1 MADADGSLGS
11 NHPTVR
17 SRVEMLTDDTPA
29 PSQRRAPV
37 ARSPIRISGA
47 PARMTAD
54 GTNVAKPE
62 IVMRSRTSKPAVGPG
77 DHNYMDPDEAELFF
91 LPESKAYPTEMP
103 PGELRNLIC
112 SILPAEA
119 LGDCTINSDIR
130 AKIDCVVQTNPDF
143 MNSTQS
149 AVNRVLQT
157 LTRKADQREEG
168 MALILAAVAEDV
180 NRMFS
185 HESPLLLTFGMIAQA
200 HLHQNFIAFHTEIG
214 DWAGKKPAVLSELD
228 ESMMALLEILENG
241 CANVKE
247 MTAMLL
253 AVREEETEMLRK
265 RSRIGNEAFYS
276 EEHKAEREDFMK
288 ISSDMS
294 SRRNQFTSARDMFTK
309 DMVNA
314 VCLFI
319 GRSPP
324 ATATRVIKPLSVPA
338 KVSDEPNARMA
349 KQFCNNV
356 IDYMVQEPENA
367 YISMA
372 VIHYLFEKIHTYDQ
386 PIAPYMDNGSV
397 KGPMIEL
404 PDVCIEQY
412 EIESTLM
419 AKYMRRH
426 HPDLMRKFGRGAS
439 LSSAE
444 NSDPVSFETER
455 EDGIGGLMSVIF
467 THAERK
473 TSHKL
478 ELRDDIERFAGKFV
492 SGPLQPQFDAL
503 LTLIEE
509 GLNMQLSVSY
519 EMTAKAIASVL
530 ADRAQVFSTLQQ
542 QFSIQPDNDLRID
555 PLNACYKLINRAEH
569 VIRETQL
576 PENLKAGTSSASV
589 KLAVRAGIHHGTD
602 SGSGSNSSDTPIC
615 CSAAGC
621 SKNIDTNQVK
631 RITKLLEKDPDKKPT
646 ALCNECHDTVKKGTN
661 VTLDDG
667 SIREGWTTEY
677 KEQNKLRNL
686 KSKQAKAKKVKAAKA
701 AAENTDDASALEI
714 MESLIGDYEE
724 PEPEPEPGAGFKK
737 SDLEAM
743 KKLPVDEKRA
753 KLKEYFEYRKSQVG
767 SAKAVNARHL
777 NF

>member
-404 PDVCIEQY
+404 PEVCIEQY

-492 SGPLQPQFDAL
+492 DEFNKHPFKCVQLKLEPCMFIITNTDTDAVTHLLIHVDDIDAICDDSDDVIYIFGQLASKFGIKECDPDIMLGIQRKMSLADGIRFLDITMERFVTDMYNKWKAKRNFKLSTPDIPFPSGK
-503 LTLIEE
+503 
-509 GLNMQLSVSY
+509 QLSVVGTEFCPRPDDDEIEATRQDFQNSRVKFY
-519 EMTAKAIASVL
+519 GKHAWQHLICFLLQACSHASHLL
-530 ADRAQVFSTLQQ
+530 A
-542 QFSIQPDNDLRID
+542 
-555 PLNACYKLINRAEH
+555 
-569 VIRETQL
+569 VIR
-576 PENLKAGTSSASV
+576 
-589 KLAVRAGIHHGTD
+589 H
-602 SGSGSNSSDTPIC
+602 
-615 CSAAGC
+615 
-621 SKNIDTNQVK
+621 
-631 RITKLLEKDPDKKPT
+631 
-646 ALCNECHDTVKKGTN
+646 
-661 VTLDDG
+661 
-667 SIREGWTTEY
+667 
-677 KEQNKLRNL
+677 
-686 KSKQAKAKKVKAAKA
+686 
-701 AAENTDDASALEI
+701 
-714 MESLIGDYEE
+714 
-724 PEPEPEPGAGFKK
+724 
-737 SDLEAM
+737 
-743 KKLPVDEKRA
+743 
-753 KLKEYFEYRKSQVG
+753 
-767 SAKAVNARHL
+767 
-777 NF
+777 